1 MMDLRKSRPIR
12 EITSPRCHH
21 HFQTIPQVVFL
32 DYYGQYLI
40 AKRQN
45 EAKAIWSNAV
55 ACRKELQKMGDPGKE
70 AQFCE
75 MIFEG
80 FVSREKAAKI
90 YLQLYEESNRH
101 PKQQE
106 N

>member
-1 MMDLRKSRPIR
+1 MPPSFPDDPASR
-12 EITSPRCHH
+12 
-21 HFQTIPQVVFL
+21 FL

-45 EAKAIWSNAV
+45 EAEAIWSNAV

-90 YLQLYEESNRH
+90 YLELYEESNRH

>member
-1 MMDLRKSRPIR
+1 
-12 EITSPRCHH
+12 
-21 HFQTIPQVVFL
+21 
-32 DYYGQYLI
+32 
-40 AKRQN
+40 
-45 EAKAIWSNAV
+45 
-55 ACRKELQKMGDPGKE
+55 MGDPGKE

>member
-1 MMDLRKSRPIR
+1 
-12 EITSPRCHH
+12 
-21 HFQTIPQVVFL
+21 
-32 DYYGQYLI
+32 
-40 AKRQN
+40 
-45 EAKAIWSNAV
+45 
-55 ACRKELQKMGDPGKE
+55 MGDPGKE

-80 FVSREKAAKI
+80 FVSREKLRRSTLSFI
-90 YLQLYEESNRH
+90 ELYEESNRH